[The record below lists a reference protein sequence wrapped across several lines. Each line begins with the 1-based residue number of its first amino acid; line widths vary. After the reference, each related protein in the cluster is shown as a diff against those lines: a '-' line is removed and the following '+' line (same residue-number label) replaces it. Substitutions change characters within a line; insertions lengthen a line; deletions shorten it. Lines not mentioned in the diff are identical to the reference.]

1 MFGEKLP
8 PWDINRK
15 YSPQNLQ
22 VSIFYFDLLVSFNSF
37 WVILP
42 LKLFSLVGSNY
53 FAFLKPIFL
62 SCSLKTMRKSHY
74 IKSTPRSLSLQF
86 FSIKGTECIFSHK
99 VVWTHLYTVTCWLF
113 SHSSSL
119 LIWQVFYKGRN
130 SQLRHSGKGVTVLRE
145 VLIRKENTAFNT
157 FSSSVNLDLSIKWTM
172 NSLFHQWIHKLS

>member
-53 FAFLKPIFL
+53 FAILKPLFL
-62 SCSLKTMRKSHY
+62 SCSLKTMRESHY

-86 FSIKGTECIFSHK
+86 FSIKGTECIF
-99 VVWTHLYTVTCWLF
+99 F
-113 SHSSSL
+113 SQNCLNSLVYCDL
-119 LIWQVFYKGRN
+119 LIF
-130 SQLRHSGKGVTVLRE
+130 SQLFPAYLTGVKAGTPSFVILVKGSPFCEKFLSE
-145 VLIRKENTAFNT
+145 RKTQLLT
-157 FSSSVNLDLSIKWTM
+157 R
-172 NSLFHQWIHKLS
+172 SLHQST

>member
-53 FAFLKPIFL
+53 FAILKPLFL
-62 SCSLKTMRKSHY
+62 SCSLKTMRKSLHQVNPEKPL
-74 IKSTPRSLSLQF
+74 ITILQHKRYRMYF
-86 FSIKGTECIFSHK
+86 FLTKLFELTCI
-99 VVWTHLYTVTCWLF
+99 LWLADF
-113 SHSSSL
+113 L
-119 LIWQVFYKGRN
+119 TALPCLFDRCKGRN
-130 SQLRHSGKGVTVLRE
+130 SQLRHSGKGVTILWE